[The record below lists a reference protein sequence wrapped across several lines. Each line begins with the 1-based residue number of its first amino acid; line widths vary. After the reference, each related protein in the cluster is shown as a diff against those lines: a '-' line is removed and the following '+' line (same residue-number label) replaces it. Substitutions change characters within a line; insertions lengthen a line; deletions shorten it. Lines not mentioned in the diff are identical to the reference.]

1 MTKYVLIMLLAV
13 LLVPVAAFGQEFE
26 HPPEEPPHPE
36 MGPERQMEL
45 RRLELRLQQEEAE
58 LEIQRQL
65 KELQLQE
72 RRLELENAEKT
83 KQAKHT
89 KCRWHHK
96 KDDFHPILLLC
107 IIVHILVAIWV
118 YQDIRK
124 RNAGSGIWIVIAL
137 IAGLLGTLVYA
148 IVRIG
153 DVKQEKS

>member
-13 LLVPVAAFGQEFE
+13 FLVPVAAFGQEFE

-58 LEIQRQL
+58 LNFQQHMR
-65 KELQLQE
+65 ELELHE
-72 RRLELENAEKT
+72 RKIDLENAEQAK
-83 KQAKHT
+83 AKHT
-89 KCRWHHK
+89 KCGQHHK

-107 IIVHILVAIWV
+107 IIVHILLAIWV

-124 RNAGSGIWIVIAL
+124 RNVGSGIWIVIAL

-153 DVKQEKS
+153 DIKQEKS